1 MKSTSKMMVI
11 AAVFL
16 VAAALLVAPGAAR
29 NLTNGDTF
37 FAEENGAELTLD
49 FPEEVGTINRVVRI
63 KDNDF
68 DAPEE
73 INDFKVVDGKITT
86 NLQGADF
93 KDSYFGTYFVDNG
106 TLQKGYKLYFEKP
119 TLKVDVVLAN
129 DKSSSV
135 AGKTVTKDNQVFF
148 KVDTGKVGSTHNA
161 NVPANYFNLK
171 VELKGED
178 DGSTITV
185 IPHDGY
191 DQDLKDVDVTQQLLY
206 VGNSTDYDGTDSADG
221 IYLKDLTAQTYA
233 VKAVW
238 TEPLGFDQ
246 YAADSTEA
254 TFTVSTVDLSIEAN
268 KENVVRNNDFSVT
281 VTGNSKTPYFL
292 YIKDA
297 SVADN
302 LYPMIKAGQ
311 PSVDVL
317 GINENFTDDLKNV
330 NGDDP
335 ASAKLA
341 DRERATNGTHY
352 PANTAAV
359 IKTNAGGQRTIG
371 FNTYTYTDDKS
382 YTIKVVNPDDSS
394 KYDDIKVKIEE
405 GEVTITAEGS
415 GTYYLGEE
423 IKLSGTN
430 TDNDKVFLFMTGPNL
445 GDENGVSLVN
455 LDAYASNGDYLERE
469 VEGDDTWEY
478 RWDTSAITGGILDA
492 GAYNVY
498 AASRGVADNGLAV
511 TKNNLK
517 GVKYATFNVRLDQP
531 FLTLDDVAS
540 TVAQGDDLTVSGVA
554 EGKPDNV
561 RIWIFGK
568 NYRNLGESESVEDD
582 GTFEFEF
589 ENTESLATGQY
600 FLVVQH
606 PMTDREFNVRPAPE
620 KGTYVIRDATGSFV
634 NLGKLSASEAAN
646 ALVDALNSPYCDDT
660 YRKVSFDVAAA
671 VIAIEPVGDQSI
683 GTKFTIS
690 GTTNLAVG
698 DDLQV
703 EVSGASFGPAK
714 KTEGTGFASSTGTV
728 TVEKGD
734 GINTWSYE
742 VDASDF
748 KPDQYTVTVESI
760 DADVTASSTF
770 NMIEGPVSPVETE
783 TTPSVTTTAPAD
795 VTTTAPETTAPPT
808 PGFGALVALVGLGA
822 VAFLVMR
829 RN

>member
-49 FPEEVGTINRVVRI
+49 FPEEVGTISRLVKI
-63 KDNDF
+63 EDNDF
-68 DAPEE
+68 EKKSE
-73 INDFKVVDGKITT
+73 VNDFRVNEADDTITT

-93 KDSYFGTYFVDNG
+93 KDSYFGTYFVENESGLLKD
-106 TLQKGYKLYFEKP
+106 YKLYFEKP

-171 VELKGED
+171 VELKGEK

-191 DQDLKDVDVTQQLLY
+191 NQDLKGVDVTQQLLY
-206 VGNSTDYDGTDSADG
+206 VGNSTNYDGTPADG

-238 TEPLGFDQ
+238 TGPDGFND
-246 YAADSTEA
+246 YAADSAEA

-281 VTGNSKTPYFL
+281 VTGNSKSPYFL

-297 SVADN
+297 SVADK
-302 LYPMIKAGQ
+302 LYPQIKVGQ
-311 PSVDVL
+311 PGVTIL
-317 GINENFTDDLKNV
+317 GDNDKFENLNV
-330 NGDDP
+330 ED
-335 ASAKLA
+335 ATESAEKLA

-352 PANTAAV
+352 PAGTAALV
-359 IKTNAGGQRTIG
+359 DTNAGGQRTIG
-371 FNTYTYTDDKS
+371 FNTFTYTDDKS
-382 YTIKVVNPDDSS
+382 FTIKVVNPEDSS
-394 KYDDIKVKIEE
+394 KYDDVKVKIEE

-430 TDNDKVFLFMTGPNL
+430 TDNDQVYLFMTGPNL
-445 GDENGVSLVN
+445 GDENGVSLVDI
-455 LDAYASNGDYLERE
+455 DASATRGEYLVRE

-478 RWDTSAITGGILDA
+478 RWDTSAIEGGTLDA
-492 GAYNVY
+492 DTYNIY
-498 AASRGVADNGLAV
+498 AVSREVADNGDPV

-540 TVAQGDDLTVSGVA
+540 TVAKGDDLTVSGVA
-554 EGKPDNV
+554 EGNPDNV
-561 RIWIFGK
+561 RVWVFGK

-582 GTFEFEF
+582 GTFEFDF

-620 KGTYVIRDATGSFV
+620 EGKYVIRDATGSFID
-634 NLGKLSASEAAN
+634 LGKLSASEAAN

-660 YRKVSFDVAAA
+660 YRKVSFNVAAA
-671 VIAIEPVGDQSI
+671 VISIEPVGDQSI

-703 EVSGASFGPAK
+703 SVSGASFGPATK
-714 KTEGTGFASSTGTV
+714 SESTGSASSSGTV

-760 DADVTASSTF
+760 DADASASSTF
-770 NMIEGPVSPVETE
+770 NMIDGPVSPVETE
-783 TTPSVTTTAPAD
+783 TTPIVTTETPEEPTTAPSEPTP
-795 VTTTAPETTAPPT
+795 TTT

-829 RN
+829 RD